1 MSTTL
6 ALPPTSAHGT
16 HEIDTP
22 LITATQVITR
32 LGSYPTI
39 TVPMV
44 AGVAPD
50 ADGIWSFLQE
60 PADFFDVPMPDLD
73 VLRAALN
80 RFAVATGARDR
91 ALIAATITLVEIAAL
106 PDFVVTGRAVDRVRA
121 TGVRVL
127 GCDAALHGPGNTDP
141 VWLRMAARTT
151 SRGPVDQIRRWLNGA
166 GYADGVPAE
175 TCAGAPLLGALVFET
190 AGTLVGIDNPEPTS
204 ILDQLEGSGV
214 TTGIRRVDERPAV
227 ADRAWWI
234 SPEFETHPVV
244 SIDDASYDVAA
255 EPWPPFLEPR

>member
-1 MSTTL
+1 
-6 ALPPTSAHGT
+6 
-16 HEIDTP
+16 
-22 LITATQVITR
+22 
-32 LGSYPTI
+32 
-39 TVPMV
+39 MV

-80 RFAVATGARDR
+80 RFAVATGAGDR
-91 ALIAATITLVEIAAL
+91 ALIAATITLVEIAGL
-106 PDFVVTGRAVDRVRA
+106 PDFIVTGRVVDRVRA

-127 GCDAALHGPGNTDP
+127 GCDAAMHGPGNTDP

-151 SRGPVDQIRRWLNGA
+151 SRGPVDQIRRWLNAA
-166 GYADGVPAE
+166 GYADAVPAE
-175 TCAGAPLLGALVFET
+175 TCAAPLLGALVFDT

-204 ILDQLEGSGV
+204 ILDQLEGCGV
-214 TTGIRRVDERPAV
+214 TTGIRRLDERPAV

>member
-1 MSTTL
+1 
-6 ALPPTSAHGT
+6 
-16 HEIDTP
+16 
-22 LITATQVITR
+22 
-32 LGSYPTI
+32 
-39 TVPMV
+39 MV

-175 TCAGAPLLGALVFET
+175 TCVGAPLLGALVFET

-214 TTGIRRVDERPAV
+214 TNGIRRVDERPAV